1 MNIPTKRGFRK
12 EDSKLTIPFLHL
24 WSSCFFRV
32 ININF
37 LMDHPMNIPTR
48 FWCKFSQWFQR
59 RRLKCKFTGDDWTQ
73 MMDGINSHDPL
84 GQEC

>member
-48 FWCKFSQWFQR
+48 FWCKFAQWFQR
-59 RRLKCKFTGDDWTQ
+59 RRLKCKFTGDDWSQ

>member
-1 MNIPTKRGFRK
+1 
-12 EDSKLTIPFLHL
+12 
-24 WSSCFFRV
+24 
-32 ININF
+32 
-37 LMDHPMNIPTR
+37 MNIPTR
-48 FWCKFSQWFQR
+48 FWCKFAQWFQR